1 MKGKYIGI
9 IAFLSVIVL
18 LIASCDLFAPDLVLQ
33 VVDPSY
39 TITLTNNV
47 EIKFKLK
54 NTGSER
60 LQNCKVKWY
69 VDDTATGPTD
79 EIEYDEITDWAP
91 TFGVDLGVGATSSY
105 IYAYTDDSTDFS
117 GGVNF
122 FGIYEMGWDYSSDE

>member
-9 IAFLSVIVL
+9 IAFLSVIVM

-39 TITLTNNV
+39 TIIGNDVQIT
-47 EIKFKLK
+47 FKLK

-60 LQNCKVKWY
+60 LQNCKVRWY

-79 EIEYDEITDWAP
+79 EIEYDEKTDWAP
-91 TFGVDLGVGATSSY
+91 PLGVDLGVGVTKGPFYVQTSQV
-105 IYAYTDDSTDFS
+105 DFS

-122 FGIYEMGWDYSSDE
+122 FGIYEMGWDYSSD

>member
-9 IAFLSVIVL
+9 IAILSVIVL

-39 TITLTNNV
+39 TITVANNV
-47 EIKFKLK
+47 EIEFWLK

-69 VDDTATGPTD
+69 VDDTANGPTA
-79 EIEYDEITDWAP
+79 EIEYDEITNWAP
-91 TFGVDLGVGATSSY
+91 TLGVDLGVGVKKGPFTVQTSEV
-105 IYAYTDDSTDFS
+105 DFS

>member
-9 IAFLSVIVL
+9 IALLLVIVL

-39 TITLTNNV
+39 RIIGNDV
-47 EIKFKLK
+47 EIKFKLQ

-69 VDDTATGPTD
+69 VDDTATGSTD
-79 EIEYDEITDWAP
+79 EIEYDEITSRAP
-91 TFGVDLGVGATSSY
+91 GTGVDLGVGVTKGPFYVQTSVV
-105 IYAYTDDSTDFS
+105 DFS